1 MLPSFESSAYFDDK
15 TDGHITKNHP
25 IELLPHVAITAIG
38 LYS

>member
-25 IELLPHVAITAIG
+25 IKLLPHVAITAIG